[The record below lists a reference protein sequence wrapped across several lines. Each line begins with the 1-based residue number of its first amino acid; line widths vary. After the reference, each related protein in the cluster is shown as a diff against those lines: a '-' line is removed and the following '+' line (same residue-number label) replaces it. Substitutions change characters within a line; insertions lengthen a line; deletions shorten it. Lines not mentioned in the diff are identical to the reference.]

1 MAFRLNSGVM
11 LTYDIKC
18 SLSRIKLEKKKTDH
32 EIIDIVAISESLGFL
47 MIYHITPIISFSDLE
62 VSF

>member
-1 MAFRLNSGVM
+1 MTLSVHFQELNQ
-11 LTYDIKC
+11 
-18 SLSRIKLEKKKTDH
+18 RKKTDH

-47 MIYHITPIISFSDLE
+47 MIYHITPIISFSDLG